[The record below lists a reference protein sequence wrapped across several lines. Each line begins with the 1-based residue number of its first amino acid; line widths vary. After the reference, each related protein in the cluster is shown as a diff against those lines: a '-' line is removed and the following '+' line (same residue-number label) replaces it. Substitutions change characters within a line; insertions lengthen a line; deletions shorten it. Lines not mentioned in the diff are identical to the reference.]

1 MKKLTLLLLLIA
13 PLFALM
19 AQDLAPTET
28 KALLKVLVVN
38 AENKPQEGEVVT
50 FVGEK
55 DSATFTGT
63 TNADGRF
70 SVLIPKGQKFKVQY
84 KVFSTEQDFKALD
97 IPGGNELL
105 TLNYT
110 ITVKPPRVYTLDDVF
125 FAPGKSTLTSAS
137 YKELNELAEYMSKK
151 KTMKIEIAG
160 HTDNTGEAASNLK
173 LSEARANTVR
183 NYLLK
188 KGITAERVV
197 AKGYGDTFPVADNST
212 PEGRQKNRRT
222 EVRII
227 SE

>member
-13 PLFALM
+13 RLFALM

-173 LSEARANTVR
+173 LSETRANTVR